1 MKNVLTLFAVMMCV
15 VSLTAQSLPES
26 ILKNLTSKGRVTINK
41 SEVLSSFEDNK
52 PFIMRE
58 YYDVGEVTIGVT
70 MGKAKVYCQAVVVSS
85 VKTGEKA
92 GFCRI
97 SANPKLGLASIGS
110 KDRFSAI
117 FFTYR
122 ELNDCLDFFTYVR
135 DSLITT
141 RPETLV
147 ECRYRTDG
155 MQTITLVYEPSTEKW
170 KISIGGHGCQATDE
184 VIGYFING
192 ISKAQSVLKEKLP
205 DGPHDKIS
213 IDVK

>member
-1 MKNVLTLFAVMMCV
+1 MKNVLTLFVVVMSV
-15 VSLTAQSLPES
+15 VSLAAQSLPEN
-26 ILKNLTSKGRVTINK
+26 IFKNLSSKGRVSIAK
-41 SEVLSSFEDNK
+41 SEVLSSFEENK

-58 YYDVGEVTIGVT
+58 YYDVGEVTIGVPI
-70 MGKAKVYCQAVVVSS
+70 GKAKVYCQAVVVTS

-97 SANPKLGLASIGS
+97 SANPKLGLASITG
-110 KDRFSAI
+110 KDRFATI

-122 ELNDCLDFFTYVR
+122 ELNDCLEFFTYVK
-135 DSLITT
+135 DSLIPT

-155 MQTITLVYEPSTEKW
+155 MQTITLVYEPSSEKW

-184 VIGYFING
+184 VIGYFIDG
-192 ISKAQSVLKEKLP
+192 ITKVQSVLAEKLP
-205 DGPHDKIS
+205 DNTNEIKIY
-213 IDVK
+213 K

>member
-1 MKNVLTLFAVMMCV
+1 MKNVLTLFVVVMSV
-15 VSLTAQSLPES
+15 VSLAAQSLPEN
-26 ILKNLTSKGRVTINK
+26 IFKNLSSKGRVSIAK
-41 SEVLSSFEDNK
+41 SEALSSFEENK

-58 YYDVGEVTIGVT
+58 YYDVGEVTIGVPI
-70 MGKAKVYCQAVVVSS
+70 GKAKVYCQAVVVTS

-97 SANPKLGLASIGS
+97 SANPKLGLASITG
-110 KDRFSAI
+110 KDRFATI

-122 ELNDCLDFFTYVR
+122 ELNDCLEFFTYVK
-135 DSLITT
+135 DSLIPT

-155 MQTITLVYEPSTEKW
+155 MQTITLVYEPSSEKW

-184 VIGYFING
+184 VIGYFIDG
-192 ISKAQSVLKEKLP
+192 ITKAQSVLAEKLP
-205 DGPHDKIS
+205 DNTNEIKIY
-213 IDVK
+213 K

>member
-1 MKNVLTLFAVMMCV
+1 MKNVLTLFVLVMSV
-15 VSLTAQSLPES
+15 VSLAAQSLPEN
-26 ILKNLTSKGRVTINK
+26 IFKNLSSKGRVSIAK
-41 SEVLSSFEDNK
+41 SEVLSSFEENK

-58 YYDVGEVTIGVT
+58 YYDVGDVTIGVPI
-70 MGKAKVYCQAVVVSS
+70 GKAKVYCQAVVVTS

-97 SANPKLGLASIGS
+97 SANPKLGLASITG
-110 KDRFSAI
+110 KDRFATI

-122 ELNDCLDFFTYVR
+122 ELNDCLEFFTYVK
-135 DSLITT
+135 DSLIHT

-155 MQTITLVYEPSTEKW
+155 MQTITLVYEPSSEKW

-184 VIGYFING
+184 VIGYFIDG
-192 ISKAQSVLKEKLP
+192 ITKAQSVLAEKLP
-205 DGPHDKIS
+205 DSTKEIKIY
-213 IDVK
+213 K

>member
-1 MKNVLTLFAVMMCV
+1 MKNVLTLFVVVMSV
-15 VSLTAQSLPES
+15 VSLAAQSLPEN
-26 ILKNLTSKGRVTINK
+26 IFKNLSSKGRVSIAK
-41 SEVLSSFEDNK
+41 SEVLSSFEENK

-58 YYDVGEVTIGVT
+58 YYDVGDVTIGVPI
-70 MGKAKVYCQAVVVSS
+70 GKAKVYCQAVVVTS

-97 SANPKLGLASIGS
+97 SANPKLGLASITG
-110 KDRFSAI
+110 KDRFATI

-122 ELNDCLDFFTYVR
+122 ELNDCLEFFTYVK
-135 DSLITT
+135 DSLIPT

-155 MQTITLVYEPSTEKW
+155 MQTITLVYEPSSEKW

-184 VIGYFING
+184 VIGYFIDG
-192 ISKAQSVLKEKLP
+192 ITKAQSVLAEKLP
-205 DGPHDKIS
+205 YNTNEIKIY
-213 IDVK
+213 K

>member
-1 MKNVLTLFAVMMCV
+1 MKNVLTLFVIVMSV
-15 VSLTAQSLPES
+15 VSLAAQSLPEN
-26 ILKNLTSKGRVTINK
+26 IFKNLSSKGRVSIAK
-41 SEVLSSFEDNK
+41 SEALSSFEENK

-58 YYDVGEVTIGVT
+58 YYDVGEVTIGVPI
-70 MGKAKVYCQAVVVSS
+70 GKAKVYCQAVVVTS

-97 SANPKLGLASIGS
+97 SANPKLGLASITG
-110 KDRFSAI
+110 KDRFSTI

-122 ELNDCLDFFTYVR
+122 ELNDCLEFFTYVK
-135 DSLITT
+135 DSLIPT

-155 MQTITLVYEPSTEKW
+155 MQTITLVYEPSSEKW

-184 VIGYFING
+184 VIGYFIDG
-192 ISKAQSVLKEKLP
+192 ITKVQSVLAEKLP
-205 DGPHDKIS
+205 DNTNEIKIY
-213 IDVK
+213 K

>member
-1 MKNVLTLFAVMMCV
+1 MKNVLTLFVVVMSV
-15 VSLTAQSLPES
+15 VSLAAQSLPEN
-26 ILKNLTSKGRVTINK
+26 IFKNLSSKGRVSIAK
-41 SEVLSSFEDNK
+41 SEVLSSFEENK

-58 YYDVGEVTIGVT
+58 YYDVGDVTIGVPI
-70 MGKAKVYCQAVVVSS
+70 GKAKVYCQAVVVTS

-97 SANPKLGLASIGS
+97 SANPKLGLASITG
-110 KDRFSAI
+110 KDRFATI

-122 ELNDCLDFFTYVR
+122 ELNDCLEFFTYVK
-135 DSLITT
+135 DSLIPT

-155 MQTITLVYEPSTEKW
+155 MQTITLVYEPSSEKW

-184 VIGYFING
+184 VIGYFIDG
-192 ISKAQSVLKEKLP
+192 ITKAQSVLAEKLP
-205 DGPHDKIS
+205 DSTNEIKIY
-213 IDVK
+213 K

>member
-1 MKNVLTLFAVMMCV
+1 MKNILTLFVVIMCT
-15 VSLTAQSLPES
+15 VSLAAQSLPES
-26 ILKNLTSKGRVTINK
+26 ILKNLSSIGRVSIVN
-41 SEVLSSFEDNK
+41 SEVLSAFEDNK

-58 YYDVGEVTIGVT
+58 YYDVGDATIGLS
-70 MGKAKVYCQAVVVSS
+70 MGKAKVYCQAVVVTS

-97 SANPKLGLASIGS
+97 SANPKLGLASIGG
-110 KDRFSAI
+110 KDRFATI

-122 ELNDCLDFFTYVR
+122 ELNDCVEFFTYVK

-141 RPETLV
+141 CPETLV

-155 MQTITLVYEPSTEKW
+155 MQTVTLVYEPSNEKW

-184 VIGYFING
+184 VIEYLING
-192 ISKAQSVLKEKLP
+192 ISKAQSILAEKLP
-205 DGPHDKIS
+205 EIS
-213 IDVK
+213 HYK

>member
-1 MKNVLTLFAVMMCV
+1 MKNVLTLFVVVMSV
-15 VSLTAQSLPES
+15 VSLAAQSLPEN
-26 ILKNLTSKGRVTINK
+26 IFKNLSSKGRVSIAK
-41 SEVLSSFEDNK
+41 SEALSSFEENK

-58 YYDVGEVTIGVT
+58 YYDVGEVTIGVPI
-70 MGKAKVYCQAVVVSS
+70 GKAKVYCQAVVVTS

-97 SANPKLGLASIGS
+97 SANPKLGLASITG
-110 KDRFSAI
+110 KDRFATI

-122 ELNDCLDFFTYVR
+122 ELNDCLEFFTYVK
-135 DSLITT
+135 DSLIPT

-155 MQTITLVYEPSTEKW
+155 MQTITLVYEPSSEKW

-184 VIGYFING
+184 VIGYFIDG
-192 ISKAQSVLKEKLP
+192 ITKAQSVLAEKLP
-205 DGPHDKIS
+205 DSTNEIKIY
-213 IDVK
+213 K